1 MEKKRKKRKK
11 RKNRKVEKKNFEK
24 KKRKKKDIKKKG
36 KNHCEFYSNLNV
48 GNSDFSLSFRNVI
61 IIIHF
66 TTITDIKI
74 FN

>member
-1 MEKKRKKRKK
+1 MKKKIKEKKEKIGKLK
-11 RKNRKVEKKNFEK
+11 KKNFEK
-24 KKRKKKDIKKKG
+24 KERKKKDSKKKG